1 MAQTNKINVYRIKDP
16 SIPDSELVKN
26 YQDYRP
32 LSHPEESNNWN
43 LEQLQIESVAY
54 YIPIDNIG
62 SVYVKQ
68 SREAKTRWCSSF
80 FLDTIQLYSRSM
92 GASLIVR
99 ITVDDAPETYA
110 ITFGHV
116 GRFIIDPEMYDDRFG
131 IKTALSAIDS
141 NRLKQIVKNEFT
153 GSNRITQQQISN
165 GANMSGFEVNPFG
178 DYLKSVTGDVIDSS
192 VSKAAIKGSAAL
204 TLTLEVNIENIVAT
218 LEEITRLYRSNAYKE
233 NYEWID
239 NLYLVQDSKLSQ
251 ALFEKAIDHANKRD
265 GTIWLAV
272 PDLVDYDLVGSFR
285 YLGSEHNDIE
295 LTEYLEAKGDSISVE
310 DLDKYISARSVED
323 DKELKRWQLKKCI
336 CGEVELNG
344 ELYGASDGKWFH
356 IEKDY
361 AQRIDRAYSE
371 VDVYSK
377 TLSAFSKVKD
387 TSKIN
392 KDGEAKTIYSE
403 GAYLERITKENPDE
417 FVLLDQDLVKG
428 IEVCDLVTR
437 DALIHVK
444 RYKGSSAMS
453 HAFFQGLNSATMLQN
468 DSEYLTE
475 ANKKIL
481 TINPDAKFQI
491 GKPDEKD
498 IVFAIIGKD
507 SSQRP
512 HLPLFSKISLFHTLV
527 RLTGLGYSC
536 KIAAIQI
543 EE

>member
-218 LEEITRLYRSNAYKE
+218 LEEIPGY
-233 NYEWID
+233 ID
-239 NLYLVQDSKLSQ
+239 QTLIKKTTNGL
-251 ALFEKAIDHANKRD
+251 
-265 GTIWLAV
+265 TI
-272 PDLVDYDLVGSFR
+272 Y
-285 YLGSEHNDIE
+285 
-295 LTEYLEAKGDSISVE
+295 
-310 DLDKYISARSVED
+310 
-323 DKELKRWQLKKCI
+323 
-336 CGEVELNG
+336 
-344 ELYGASDGKWFH
+344 
-356 IEKDY
+356 
-361 AQRIDRAYSE
+361 
-371 VDVYSK
+371 
-377 TLSAFSKVKD
+377 TLS
-387 TSKIN
+387 KIQN
-392 KDGEAKTIYSE
+392 YHKPS
-403 GAYLERITKENPDE
+403 LRRPSIT
-417 FVLLDQDLVKG
+417 QTKG
-428 IEVCDLVTR
+428 MGQFGWL
-437 DALIHVK
+437 
-444 RYKGSSAMS
+444 
-453 HAFFQGLNSATMLQN
+453 FQTWLTM
-468 DSEYLTE
+468 
-475 ANKKIL
+475 
-481 TINPDAKFQI
+481 
-491 GKPDEKD
+491 
-498 IVFAIIGKD
+498 
-507 SSQRP
+507 
-512 HLPLFSKISLFHTLV
+512 IS
-527 RLTGLGYSC
+527 
-536 KIAAIQI
+536 
-543 EE
+543 